1 VPIQLTAF
9 CVGADVPVAN
19 LSGWQ
24 LIGNQA
30 VLVRDEGS
38 LQTYWLDGSRVQSVF
53 DVRLHI
59 AASIQA
65 LSSVNIVAVFL
76 LAWMRSCQCSS
87 LSSAGT
93 KNGQVKSLRMREWV
107 MIKDIVV
114 NLSIGVER
122 DAAANYAVSLAIVF
136 KAHLVGVAFV
146 YDPKVSANLIVGIPA
161 ELIDAQRAATK
172 HQANDAVAR
181 FEALA
186 KQAGVMTESQMI
198 DVAPGHVGDTFG
210 RLARSFDLSVIRQA
224 EPNKAEQEVPIIE
237 GALFE
242 SGRPVIVVPYVQTQ
256 GAKFNRVMVGW
267 DGSRTAARAI
277 GDAMPV
283 LERAKMIEVFTVVA
297 GPTKNTELPGV
308 DIGQHLSRHGLKV
321 EVKRIPTES
330 LNVTEAILSHA
341 ADISADFM
349 IMGGYGHS
357 RLREYVLG
365 GATRGILGSMT
376 LPTLMSN

>member
-1 VPIQLTAF
+1 
-9 CVGADVPVAN
+9 
-19 LSGWQ
+19 
-24 LIGNQA
+24 
-30 VLVRDEGS
+30 
-38 LQTYWLDGSRVQSVF
+38 
-53 DVRLHI
+53 
-59 AASIQA
+59 
-65 LSSVNIVAVFL
+65 
-76 LAWMRSCQCSS
+76 
-87 LSSAGT
+87 
-93 KNGQVKSLRMREWV
+93 

-114 NLSIGVER
+114 NLTIGVER
-122 DAAANYAVSLAIVF
+122 DAAVNYAVSLASIF

-172 HQANDAVAR
+172 HLANEAVAR

-186 KQAGVMTESQMI
+186 KQAGVTTELQMI

-210 RLARSFDLSVIRQA
+210 RLSRSFDLSVIRQA
-224 EPNKAEQEVPIIE
+224 EPNRAEQQVPIIE

-242 SGRPVIVVPYVQTQ
+242 SGRPVIVVPYIQTQ
-256 GAKFNRVMVGW
+256 GAKFDRVMVGW
-267 DGSRTAARAI
+267 DGSRTAARAV

-297 GPTKNTELPGV
+297 GPTKNTELPGI
-308 DIGQHLSRHGLKV
+308 DIGKHLSRHGLNV

-330 LNVTEAILSHA
+330 INVPEAILSHA

-349 IMGGYGHS
+349 VMGGYGHS
-357 RLREYVLG
+357 HLREYVLG
-365 GATRGILGSMT
+365 GATRGILASMT

>member
-1 VPIQLTAF
+1 
-9 CVGADVPVAN
+9 
-19 LSGWQ
+19 
-24 LIGNQA
+24 
-30 VLVRDEGS
+30 
-38 LQTYWLDGSRVQSVF
+38 
-53 DVRLHI
+53 
-59 AASIQA
+59 
-65 LSSVNIVAVFL
+65 
-76 LAWMRSCQCSS
+76 
-87 LSSAGT
+87 
-93 KNGQVKSLRMREWV
+93 

-114 NLSIGVER
+114 NLTIGVER
-122 DAAANYAVSLAIVF
+122 DAAANYAVSLASIF

-161 ELIDAQRAATK
+161 ELIEAQRAATK
-172 HQANDAVAR
+172 HLANEAVAR
-181 FEALA
+181 FEELA

-242 SGRPVIVVPYVQTQ
+242 SGRSVIVVPYVQTQ
-256 GAKFNRVMVGW
+256 GAKFNCVMVGW

-283 LERAKMIEVFTVVA
+283 LKRAKMIEVFTVVA
-297 GPTKNTELPGV
+297 GPTKNTELPGI

-321 EVKRIPTES
+321 EVKRIPAEGI
-330 LNVTEAILSHA
+330 NVPEAILSHA

-349 IMGGYGHS
+349 VMGGYGHS

-365 GATRGILGSMT
+365 GATRGILASMT

>member
-1 VPIQLTAF
+1 
-9 CVGADVPVAN
+9 
-19 LSGWQ
+19 
-24 LIGNQA
+24 
-30 VLVRDEGS
+30 
-38 LQTYWLDGSRVQSVF
+38 
-53 DVRLHI
+53 
-59 AASIQA
+59 
-65 LSSVNIVAVFL
+65 
-76 LAWMRSCQCSS
+76 
-87 LSSAGT
+87 
-93 KNGQVKSLRMREWV
+93 
-107 MIKDIVV
+107 MIKNIVV
-114 NLSIGVER
+114 NLTIGVER
-122 DAAANYAVSLAIVF
+122 DAAVNYAVSLASIF

-161 ELIDAQRAATK
+161 ELIDAQRATTK
-172 HQANDAVAR
+172 HLANEAVAR

-242 SGRPVIVVPYVQTQ
+242 SGRSVIVVPYVQTQ
-256 GAKFNRVMVGW
+256 GAKFDRVMVGW

-297 GPTKNTELPGV
+297 GPTKNTELPGI

-321 EVKRIPTES
+321 EVKRIS
-330 LNVTEAILSHA
+330 AGGINVPEAILSHA

-349 IMGGYGHS
+349 VMGGYGHS

-365 GATRGILGSMT
+365 GATRGILASMT

>member
-1 VPIQLTAF
+1 
-9 CVGADVPVAN
+9 
-19 LSGWQ
+19 
-24 LIGNQA
+24 
-30 VLVRDEGS
+30 
-38 LQTYWLDGSRVQSVF
+38 
-53 DVRLHI
+53 
-59 AASIQA
+59 
-65 LSSVNIVAVFL
+65 
-76 LAWMRSCQCSS
+76 
-87 LSSAGT
+87 
-93 KNGQVKSLRMREWV
+93 

-114 NLSIGVER
+114 NLTIGVER
-122 DAAANYAVSLAIVF
+122 DAAANYAISLASIF

-146 YDPKVSANLIVGIPA
+146 YDPKVSVNLIVGIPA
-161 ELIDAQRAATK
+161 ALIDAQRATTK
-172 HQANDAVAR
+172 HLANEAVAR

-256 GAKFNRVMVGW
+256 GAIFNRVMVGW
-267 DGSRTAARAI
+267 DGSQTAARAI

-283 LERAKMIEVFTVVA
+283 LKRAKMIEVFTVVA
-297 GPTKNTELPGV
+297 GPTKNTELPGI

-321 EVKRIPTES
+321 EVKRIPAEGI
-330 LNVTEAILSHA
+330 NVPEAILSHA

-349 IMGGYGHS
+349 VMGGYGHS

-365 GATRGILGSMT
+365 GATRGILASMT

>member
-1 VPIQLTAF
+1 
-9 CVGADVPVAN
+9 
-19 LSGWQ
+19 
-24 LIGNQA
+24 
-30 VLVRDEGS
+30 
-38 LQTYWLDGSRVQSVF
+38 
-53 DVRLHI
+53 
-59 AASIQA
+59 
-65 LSSVNIVAVFL
+65 
-76 LAWMRSCQCSS
+76 
-87 LSSAGT
+87 
-93 KNGQVKSLRMREWV
+93 

-114 NLSIGVER
+114 NLTIGGER
-122 DAAANYAVSLAIVF
+122 DAAANYAVSLASIF

-146 YDPKVSANLIVGIPA
+146 YDPKASANLIVGIPA

-172 HQANDAVAR
+172 HLANEAVVR

-242 SGRPVIVVPYVQTQ
+242 SGRPVIVVPYIQKQ
-256 GAKFNRVMVGW
+256 GAIFNRVIVGW

-283 LERAKMIEVFTVVA
+283 LVRAKMIEVFTVVA
-297 GPTKNTELPGV
+297 GTTKNTELPGIN
-308 DIGQHLSRHGLKV
+308 IGQHLSRHGLNV
-321 EVKRIPTES
+321 EVKRIPAES
-330 LNVTEAILSHA
+330 INVTEAILSHA

-349 IMGGYGHS
+349 VMGGYGHS

-365 GATRGILGSMT
+365 GATRGILASMT

>member
-1 VPIQLTAF
+1 
-9 CVGADVPVAN
+9 
-19 LSGWQ
+19 
-24 LIGNQA
+24 
-30 VLVRDEGS
+30 
-38 LQTYWLDGSRVQSVF
+38 
-53 DVRLHI
+53 
-59 AASIQA
+59 
-65 LSSVNIVAVFL
+65 
-76 LAWMRSCQCSS
+76 
-87 LSSAGT
+87 
-93 KNGQVKSLRMREWV
+93 

-114 NLSIGVER
+114 NLTIGGER
-122 DAAANYAVSLAIVF
+122 DAAANYAVSLASIF

-146 YDPKVSANLIVGIPA
+146 YDPKASANLIVGIPA

-172 HQANDAVAR
+172 HLANEAVVR

-242 SGRPVIVVPYVQTQ
+242 SGRPVIVVPYIQTQ
-256 GAKFNRVMVGW
+256 SAIFDRVMVGW

-283 LERAKMIEVFTVVA
+283 LERAKMIEIFTVVA
-297 GPTKNTELPGV
+297 GPTKNTELPGI

-321 EVKRIPTES
+321 EVKRIPADGI
-330 LNVTEAILSHA
+330 NVPEAILSHA
-341 ADISADFM
+341 ADRRADTP
-349 IMGGYGHS
+349 
-357 RLREYVLG
+357 LR
-365 GATRGILGSMT
+365 
-376 LPTLMSN
+376 

>member
-1 VPIQLTAF
+1 
-9 CVGADVPVAN
+9 
-19 LSGWQ
+19 
-24 LIGNQA
+24 
-30 VLVRDEGS
+30 
-38 LQTYWLDGSRVQSVF
+38 
-53 DVRLHI
+53 
-59 AASIQA
+59 
-65 LSSVNIVAVFL
+65 
-76 LAWMRSCQCSS
+76 
-87 LSSAGT
+87 
-93 KNGQVKSLRMREWV
+93 

-114 NLSIGVER
+114 NLTIGVER
-122 DAAANYAVSLAIVF
+122 DAAANYAVSLASIF

-161 ELIDAQRAATK
+161 ELIEAQRAATK
-172 HQANDAVAR
+172 HLANEAIAR
-181 FEALA
+181 FEGLA

-242 SGRPVIVVPYVQTQ
+242 SGRSVIVVPYVQTQ
-256 GAKFNRVMVGW
+256 GAKFNCVMIGW

-283 LERAKMIEVFTVVA
+283 LKRAKMIEVFTVVA
-297 GPTKNTELPGV
+297 GPTKNTELPGI

-321 EVKRIPTES
+321 EVKRIPAVGI
-330 LNVTEAILSHA
+330 NVPEAILSHA

-349 IMGGYGHS
+349 VMGGYGHS

-365 GATRGILGSMT
+365 GATRGILSSMT

>member
-1 VPIQLTAF
+1 
-9 CVGADVPVAN
+9 
-19 LSGWQ
+19 
-24 LIGNQA
+24 
-30 VLVRDEGS
+30 
-38 LQTYWLDGSRVQSVF
+38 
-53 DVRLHI
+53 
-59 AASIQA
+59 
-65 LSSVNIVAVFL
+65 
-76 LAWMRSCQCSS
+76 
-87 LSSAGT
+87 
-93 KNGQVKSLRMREWV
+93 

-114 NLSIGVER
+114 NLTIGVER
-122 DAAANYAVSLAIVF
+122 DAAANYAVSLASIF

-161 ELIDAQRAATK
+161 ELIEAQRAATK
-172 HQANDAVAR
+172 HLANEAVVR

-242 SGRPVIVVPYVQTQ
+242 SGRPVIVVPYVQMQ

-267 DGSRTAARAI
+267 DGSQTAARAI

-283 LERAKMIEVFTVVA
+283 LERAKMIEIFTVVA
-297 GPTKNTELPGV
+297 GPTKNTELPGI

-321 EVKRIPTES
+321 EVKRIPAEGI
-330 LNVTEAILSHA
+330 NVPEAILSHA

-349 IMGGYGHS
+349 VMGGYGHS

-365 GATRGILGSMT
+365 GATRGILASMT

>member
-1 VPIQLTAF
+1 
-9 CVGADVPVAN
+9 
-19 LSGWQ
+19 
-24 LIGNQA
+24 
-30 VLVRDEGS
+30 
-38 LQTYWLDGSRVQSVF
+38 
-53 DVRLHI
+53 
-59 AASIQA
+59 
-65 LSSVNIVAVFL
+65 
-76 LAWMRSCQCSS
+76 
-87 LSSAGT
+87 
-93 KNGQVKSLRMREWV
+93 

-114 NLSIGVER
+114 NLTIGVER
-122 DAAANYAVSLAIVF
+122 DAAANYAVSLASIF

-146 YDPKVSANLIVGIPA
+146 YDPKASANLIVGIPA
-161 ELIDAQRAATK
+161 ELIDAQRATTK
-172 HQANDAVAR
+172 HLANEAVAR

-198 DVAPGHVGDTFG
+198 DVAPSHVGDTFG

-256 GAKFNRVMVGW
+256 GAKFDRVMVGW

-308 DIGQHLSRHGLKV
+308 DIGQHLSRHGLNVK
-321 EVKRIPTES
+321 VKRIPAGGI
-330 LNVTEAILSHA
+330 NVPEAILSHA

-349 IMGGYGHS
+349 VMGGYGHS

-365 GATRGILGSMT
+365 GATRGILASMT

>member
-1 VPIQLTAF
+1 
-9 CVGADVPVAN
+9 
-19 LSGWQ
+19 
-24 LIGNQA
+24 
-30 VLVRDEGS
+30 
-38 LQTYWLDGSRVQSVF
+38 
-53 DVRLHI
+53 
-59 AASIQA
+59 
-65 LSSVNIVAVFL
+65 
-76 LAWMRSCQCSS
+76 
-87 LSSAGT
+87 
-93 KNGQVKSLRMREWV
+93 

-114 NLSIGVER
+114 NLTIGVER
-122 DAAANYAVSLAIVF
+122 DAAVNYAVSLASIF

-161 ELIDAQRAATK
+161 ELIEAQRAATK
-172 HQANDAVAR
+172 QLANEAVTF

-242 SGRPVIVVPYVQTQ
+242 SGRSVIVVPYVQTQ
-256 GAKFNRVMVGW
+256 GAKFDRVMVGW

-283 LERAKMIEVFTVVA
+283 LKRAKMIEVFTVVA
-297 GPTKNTELPGV
+297 GPTKNTELPGI

-321 EVKRIPTES
+321 EVKRIS
-330 LNVTEAILSHA
+330 AGGINVPEAILSHA

-349 IMGGYGHS
+349 VMGGYGHS

-365 GATRGILGSMT
+365 GATRGILASMT

>member
-1 VPIQLTAF
+1 
-9 CVGADVPVAN
+9 
-19 LSGWQ
+19 
-24 LIGNQA
+24 
-30 VLVRDEGS
+30 
-38 LQTYWLDGSRVQSVF
+38 
-53 DVRLHI
+53 
-59 AASIQA
+59 
-65 LSSVNIVAVFL
+65 
-76 LAWMRSCQCSS
+76 
-87 LSSAGT
+87 
-93 KNGQVKSLRMREWV
+93 

-114 NLSIGVER
+114 NLTIGGER
-122 DAAANYAVSLAIVF
+122 DAAANYAVSLASIF

-146 YDPKVSANLIVGIPA
+146 YDPKASANLIVGIPA

-172 HQANDAVAR
+172 HLANEAVVR

-242 SGRPVIVVPYVQTQ
+242 SGRSVIVVPYVQTQ
-256 GAKFNRVMVGW
+256 GAKFNCVMIGW

-297 GPTKNTELPGV
+297 GPTKNTELPGI

-321 EVKRIPTES
+321 EVKRIPADGI
-330 LNVTEAILSHA
+330 NVPEAILSHA

-349 IMGGYGHS
+349 VMGGYGHS

-365 GATRGILGSMT
+365 GATRGILASMT

>member
-1 VPIQLTAF
+1 
-9 CVGADVPVAN
+9 
-19 LSGWQ
+19 
-24 LIGNQA
+24 
-30 VLVRDEGS
+30 
-38 LQTYWLDGSRVQSVF
+38 
-53 DVRLHI
+53 
-59 AASIQA
+59 
-65 LSSVNIVAVFL
+65 
-76 LAWMRSCQCSS
+76 
-87 LSSAGT
+87 
-93 KNGQVKSLRMREWV
+93 

-114 NLSIGVER
+114 NLTIGVER
-122 DAAANYAVSLAIVF
+122 DAAVNYAVSLASIF

-161 ELIDAQRAATK
+161 ELIEAQRAATK
-172 HQANDAVAR
+172 QLANEAVTF

-242 SGRPVIVVPYVQTQ
+242 SGRSVIVVPYVQTQ
-256 GAKFNRVMVGW
+256 GAKFDRVMVGW

-283 LERAKMIEVFTVVA
+283 LKRAKMIEVFTVVA
-297 GPTKNTELPGV
+297 APTKNTELPGI

-321 EVKRIPTES
+321 EVKRIS
-330 LNVTEAILSHA
+330 AGGINVPEAILSHA

-349 IMGGYGHS
+349 VMGGYGHS

-365 GATRGILGSMT
+365 GATRGILASMT

>member
-1 VPIQLTAF
+1 
-9 CVGADVPVAN
+9 
-19 LSGWQ
+19 
-24 LIGNQA
+24 
-30 VLVRDEGS
+30 
-38 LQTYWLDGSRVQSVF
+38 
-53 DVRLHI
+53 
-59 AASIQA
+59 
-65 LSSVNIVAVFL
+65 
-76 LAWMRSCQCSS
+76 
-87 LSSAGT
+87 
-93 KNGQVKSLRMREWV
+93 

-114 NLSIGVER
+114 NLTIGGER
-122 DAAANYAVSLAIVF
+122 DAAANYAVSLASIF

-146 YDPKVSANLIVGIPA
+146 YDPKVSVNLIVGIPA

-172 HQANDAVAR
+172 HLANEAVAR
-181 FEALA
+181 FKELG

-242 SGRPVIVVPYVQTQ
+242 SGRPVIVVPYVQMQ

-267 DGSRTAARAI
+267 DGSQTAARAI

-283 LERAKMIEVFTVVA
+283 LERAKMIEIFTVVA
-297 GPTKNTELPGV
+297 GPTKNTELPGI

-321 EVKRIPTES
+321 EVKRIPAEGI
-330 LNVTEAILSHA
+330 NVPEAILSHA

-349 IMGGYGHS
+349 VMGGYGHS

-365 GATRGILGSMT
+365 GATRGILASMT

>member
-1 VPIQLTAF
+1 
-9 CVGADVPVAN
+9 
-19 LSGWQ
+19 
-24 LIGNQA
+24 
-30 VLVRDEGS
+30 
-38 LQTYWLDGSRVQSVF
+38 
-53 DVRLHI
+53 
-59 AASIQA
+59 
-65 LSSVNIVAVFL
+65 
-76 LAWMRSCQCSS
+76 
-87 LSSAGT
+87 
-93 KNGQVKSLRMREWV
+93 

-114 NLSIGVER
+114 NLTIGVER
-122 DAAANYAVSLAIVF
+122 DAAANYAVSLASIF

-161 ELIDAQRAATK
+161 ELIEAQRAATK
-172 HQANDAVAR
+172 HLANEAVAR
-181 FEALA
+181 FEELA

-210 RLARSFDLSVIRQA
+210 RIARSFDLSVIRQA

-256 GAKFNRVMVGW
+256 GAKFNCVMVGW
-267 DGSRTAARAI
+267 DGSRAAARAI

-297 GPTKNTELPGV
+297 GPTKNTELPGI

-321 EVKRIPTES
+321 EVKRIPAEGI
-330 LNVTEAILSHA
+330 NVPEAILSHA

-349 IMGGYGHS
+349 VMGGYGHS

-365 GATRGILGSMT
+365 GATRGILASMT

>member
-1 VPIQLTAF
+1 
-9 CVGADVPVAN
+9 
-19 LSGWQ
+19 
-24 LIGNQA
+24 
-30 VLVRDEGS
+30 
-38 LQTYWLDGSRVQSVF
+38 
-53 DVRLHI
+53 
-59 AASIQA
+59 
-65 LSSVNIVAVFL
+65 
-76 LAWMRSCQCSS
+76 
-87 LSSAGT
+87 
-93 KNGQVKSLRMREWV
+93 

-114 NLSIGVER
+114 NLTIGVER
-122 DAAANYAVSLAIVF
+122 DAAANYAVSLASIF

-146 YDPKVSANLIVGIPA
+146 YDPKVSVNLIVGIPA

-172 HQANDAVAR
+172 HLANEAVAR
-181 FEALA
+181 FKELG

-242 SGRPVIVVPYVQTQ
+242 SGRSVIVVPYVQTQ
-256 GAKFNRVMVGW
+256 GAKFNCVMVGW

-297 GPTKNTELPGV
+297 GPTKNTELPGI

-321 EVKRIPTES
+321 EVKRIPADGI
-330 LNVTEAILSHA
+330 NVPEAILSHA

-349 IMGGYGHS
+349 VMGGYGHS

-365 GATRGILGSMT
+365 GATRGILASMT

>member
-1 VPIQLTAF
+1 
-9 CVGADVPVAN
+9 
-19 LSGWQ
+19 
-24 LIGNQA
+24 
-30 VLVRDEGS
+30 
-38 LQTYWLDGSRVQSVF
+38 
-53 DVRLHI
+53 
-59 AASIQA
+59 
-65 LSSVNIVAVFL
+65 
-76 LAWMRSCQCSS
+76 
-87 LSSAGT
+87 
-93 KNGQVKSLRMREWV
+93 

-114 NLSIGVER
+114 NLTIGVER
-122 DAAANYAVSLAIVF
+122 DAAANYAVSLASIF

-161 ELIDAQRAATK
+161 ELIEAQRAATK
-172 HQANDAVAR
+172 HLANEAVAR
-181 FEALA
+181 FEELA

-198 DVAPGHVGDTFG
+198 DVTPGNVGDTFG

-242 SGRPVIVVPYVQTQ
+242 SGRSVIVVPYVQTQ
-256 GAKFNRVMVGW
+256 GAKFNCVMVGW

-283 LERAKMIEVFTVVA
+283 LERAKMIEIFTVVA
-297 GPTKNTELPGV
+297 GPTKNTELPGI

-321 EVKRIPTES
+321 EVKRIPAEGI
-330 LNVTEAILSHA
+330 NVPEAILSHA

-349 IMGGYGHS
+349 VMGGYGHS

-365 GATRGILGSMT
+365 GATRGILASMT

>member
-1 VPIQLTAF
+1 
-9 CVGADVPVAN
+9 
-19 LSGWQ
+19 
-24 LIGNQA
+24 
-30 VLVRDEGS
+30 
-38 LQTYWLDGSRVQSVF
+38 
-53 DVRLHI
+53 
-59 AASIQA
+59 
-65 LSSVNIVAVFL
+65 
-76 LAWMRSCQCSS
+76 
-87 LSSAGT
+87 
-93 KNGQVKSLRMREWV
+93 

-114 NLSIGVER
+114 NLTIGVER
-122 DAAANYAVSLAIVF
+122 DAAANYAVSLASMF

-172 HQANDAVAR
+172 HLANEAVAR
-181 FEALA
+181 FEELG
-186 KQAGVMTESQMI
+186 KQAGIMTESQMI

-224 EPNKAEQEVPIIE
+224 ELNKAEQEVPIIE

-256 GAKFNRVMVGW
+256 GAIFNRVMVGW

-297 GPTKNTELPGV
+297 GPTKNTELPGI

-321 EVKRIPTES
+321 EIKRIPAEGI
-330 LNVTEAILSHA
+330 NVPEAILSHA

-349 IMGGYGHS
+349 VMGGYGHS

-365 GATRGILGSMT
+365 GATRGILASMT

>member
-1 VPIQLTAF
+1 
-9 CVGADVPVAN
+9 
-19 LSGWQ
+19 
-24 LIGNQA
+24 
-30 VLVRDEGS
+30 
-38 LQTYWLDGSRVQSVF
+38 
-53 DVRLHI
+53 
-59 AASIQA
+59 
-65 LSSVNIVAVFL
+65 
-76 LAWMRSCQCSS
+76 
-87 LSSAGT
+87 
-93 KNGQVKSLRMREWV
+93 

-114 NLSIGVER
+114 NLTIGVER
-122 DAAANYAVSLAIVF
+122 DAAANYAVSLASIF

-161 ELIDAQRAATK
+161 ELIEAQRAATK
-172 HQANDAVAR
+172 HLANEAVVR

-242 SGRPVIVVPYVQTQ
+242 SGRSVIVVPYVQTQ
-256 GAKFNRVMVGW
+256 GAKFNCVMVGW
-267 DGSRTAARAI
+267 DGSRAAARAI

-297 GPTKNTELPGV
+297 GPTKNTELPGI

-321 EVKRIPTES
+321 EVKRIPAEGI
-330 LNVTEAILSHA
+330 NVPEAILSHA

-349 IMGGYGHS
+349 VMGGYGHS

-365 GATRGILGSMT
+365 GATRGILASMT

>member
-1 VPIQLTAF
+1 
-9 CVGADVPVAN
+9 
-19 LSGWQ
+19 
-24 LIGNQA
+24 
-30 VLVRDEGS
+30 
-38 LQTYWLDGSRVQSVF
+38 
-53 DVRLHI
+53 
-59 AASIQA
+59 
-65 LSSVNIVAVFL
+65 
-76 LAWMRSCQCSS
+76 
-87 LSSAGT
+87 
-93 KNGQVKSLRMREWV
+93 

-114 NLSIGVER
+114 NLTIGVER
-122 DAAANYAVSLAIVF
+122 DAAANYAVSLASIF

-161 ELIDAQRAATK
+161 ELIDAQRSATK
-172 HQANDAVAR
+172 HLANEAVAR
-181 FEALA
+181 FEELA

-242 SGRPVIVVPYVQTQ
+242 SGRSVIVVPYVQTQ
-256 GAKFNRVMVGW
+256 GAKFNCVMVGW
-267 DGSRTAARAI
+267 DGSRAAARAI

-283 LERAKMIEVFTVVA
+283 LKRAKMIEVFTVVA
-297 GPTKNTELPGV
+297 GPTKNTELPGI

-321 EVKRIPTES
+321 EVKRIPAEGI
-330 LNVTEAILSHA
+330 NVPEAILSHA

-349 IMGGYGHS
+349 VMGGYGHS

-365 GATRGILGSMT
+365 GATRGILASMT

>member
-1 VPIQLTAF
+1 
-9 CVGADVPVAN
+9 
-19 LSGWQ
+19 
-24 LIGNQA
+24 
-30 VLVRDEGS
+30 
-38 LQTYWLDGSRVQSVF
+38 
-53 DVRLHI
+53 
-59 AASIQA
+59 
-65 LSSVNIVAVFL
+65 
-76 LAWMRSCQCSS
+76 
-87 LSSAGT
+87 
-93 KNGQVKSLRMREWV
+93 

-114 NLSIGVER
+114 NLTIGGER
-122 DAAANYAVSLAIVF
+122 DAAANYAVSLASIF

-146 YDPKVSANLIVGIPA
+146 YDPKASANLIVGIPA

-172 HQANDAVAR
+172 HLANEAVVR

-242 SGRPVIVVPYVQTQ
+242 SGRSVIVVPYVQTQ
-256 GAKFNRVMVGW
+256 GAKFNCVMVGW

-297 GPTKNTELPGV
+297 GPTKNTELPGI

-321 EVKRIPTES
+321 EVKRIPADGI
-330 LNVTEAILSHA
+330 NVPEAILSHA

-349 IMGGYGHS
+349 VMGGYGHS

-365 GATRGILGSMT
+365 GATRGILASMT